1 MGNANLASVKKLLLY
16 LGLIIVI
23 VGIAFGIYT
32 LTGKSKDGGSGSS
45 FSFSFGNRNAMEVR
59 TEKVKRRD
67 IIETVTASGKLFA
80 KTEVT
85 ITPEISG
92 EIVQLYVEDGDSVL
106 AGQLLV
112 EINPEIFVSDVQRT
126 QAALSGTKAAYASAK
141 AGLLRAEA
149 SLKNAEANYNRI
161 KKLKD
166 EGVESVANFEMALA
180 QYEGAK
186 SDMAIAQ
193 ENVKGAGYTVQSNEQ
208 TLRQMQEQ
216 LSRTKLRAPVS
227 GIVSGLTAKVGET
240 VLGTSMMS
248 GTPLMKIVD
257 LNLMEVHVDV
267 SESDVLRI
275 RPGDTAYVEVDA
287 YLDRRFTGRVTQ
299 VATAASSGQ
308 FSSAEQATNYMVEIV
323 LERSSYLD
331 LLENTDGHHS
341 STYALFPGMSGTAE
355 IKTRVIQNAISV
367 PIQAV
372 TTREDT
378 LAAKGDQI
386 REVVFV
392 MKDNLAIQTEV
403 KSGIQ
408 DDDYI
413 EIRDGLEEGWDIV
426 TGPYKAIS
434 RELQDSIKVKLE
446 KADKKK

>member
-1 MGNANLASVKKLLLY
+1 MKKLLLY
-16 LGLIIVI
+16 LGLIVVI

-32 LTGKSKDGGSGSS
+32 LTGKSKDGGSGGG

-59 TEKVKRRD
+59 TEKVKRRE

-92 EIVQLYVEDGDSVL
+92 EIVQLYVEDGDSVM

-126 QAALSGTKAAYASAK
+126 QAALSGTKAAHASAK

-161 KKLKD
+161 KKLKE

-193 ENVKGAGYTVQSNEQ
+193 ENVKSAGYTVQSNEQ
-208 TLRQMQEQ
+208 SLRQMEEQ

-227 GIVSGLTAKVGET
+227 GIVSGLTVKVGET

-257 LNLMEVHVDV
+257 LDLMEVHVDV

-308 FSSAEQATNYMVEIV
+308 FSSAEQATNYKVEIV

-331 LLENTDGHHS
+331 LLENTDGHNS

-355 IKTRVIQNAISV
+355 IKTRIIQNAISV

-426 TGPYKAIS
+426 IGPYKAIS
-434 RELQDSIKVKLE
+434 RDLQDSVKVKLE